1 MALQSANQFI
11 VHNGFFGAP
20 AASAQSFPPMRNPN
34 TNVGITNITNGTGS
48 FQAPKEIPTEIVAE
62 PIEAWRMW
70 RVVKPQDLRLT
81 PEVLKMLS
89 KKWKDGENPFEG
101 LLGTKLCGVGNSVSW
116 DQPIHDAYCT
126 VGVNPAQA
134 TSAFMY
140 SGIAAKDHSKGV
152 PAQYCTCGVWA
163 LNSEENL
170 WRTIMGYDQNGG
182 QYVYGKVQLWG
193 RIIEH
198 KQGYRAAHARP
209 TELHLV
215 RGDQETAD
223 ELAAFYGCSCDA
235 VGEPERVT
243 EMRRPP
249 DPATLQIAPGQ
260 NYNYTQ
266 ITTAPMTTPPGSIY
280 RMPSTGQAYQ
290 QMNST
295 TLQKYQTQAAQ
306 LFGYGTASLTWA
318 EDQMMPKMKAAAEL
332 EKAKQQGKKKNWLQ
346 LERQKYKK

>member
-1 MALQSANQFI
+1 MQTSGMTGYA
-11 VHNGFFGAP
+11 
-20 AASAQSFPPMRNPN
+20 AASAASAAWSATNPPYTGTLYGPSPIHNPKEK
-34 TNVGITNITNGTGS
+34 
-48 FQAPKEIPTEIVAE
+48 KEIPTEIVAE

-70 RVVKPQDLRLT
+70 RVMKPYELSLT

-101 LLGTKLCGVGNSVSW
+101 LLGTKLCGVGNSITW
-116 DQPIHDAYCT
+116 EKPIHDAYCT
-126 VGVNPAQA
+126 VGANPAQA

-140 SGIAAKDHSKGV
+140 GGIAAKDHSKGV

-182 QYVYGKVQLWG
+182 EYVYGKVQLWG

-198 KQGYRAAHARP
+198 RQGYRAAHARP

-223 ELAAFYGCSCDA
+223 ELAAFYGCSCDV
-235 VGEPERVT
+235 VGEPAGVVELRK
-243 EMRRPP
+243 PP
-249 DPATLQIAPGQ
+249 LDPSSLQIAPGQ

-266 ITTAPMTTPPGSIY
+266 IITAPMTTPPGSIY
-280 RMPSTGQAYQ
+280 RMPSNGQAYQ

-295 TLQKYQTQAAQ
+295 TLQKYQTQAQ